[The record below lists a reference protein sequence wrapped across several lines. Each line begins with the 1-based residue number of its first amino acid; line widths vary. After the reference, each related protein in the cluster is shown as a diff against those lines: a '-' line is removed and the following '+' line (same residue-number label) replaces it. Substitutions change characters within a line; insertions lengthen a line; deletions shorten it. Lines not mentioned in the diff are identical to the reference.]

1 MGHTVQ
7 KNFLSEAMQ
16 LIRYFYPQFQREA
29 IIEMMINLPEE
40 LILNRRKER
49 FRRQELKCHLDKK
62 NEVKKRGA
70 ELTCDKYY
78 TLFNE
83 DLERMCHILGITEMF
98 G

>member
-1 MGHTVQ
+1 MGHMMQ
-7 KNFLSEAMQ
+7 ENFLLEAMQ
-16 LIRYFYPQFQREA
+16 LMRYFYPQFQGEV
-29 IIEMMINLPEE
+29 IIEMMINLWEE

-49 FRRQELKCHLDKK
+49 FRRQELKCHLDK

-83 DLERMCHILGITEMF
+83 DLERMCHILGITETF